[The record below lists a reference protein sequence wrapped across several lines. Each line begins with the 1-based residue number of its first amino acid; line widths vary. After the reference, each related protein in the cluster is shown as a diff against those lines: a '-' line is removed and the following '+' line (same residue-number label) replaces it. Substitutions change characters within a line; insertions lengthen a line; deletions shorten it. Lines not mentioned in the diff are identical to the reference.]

1 MRHPLIV
8 YRRQLSNLSLLLKR
22 LSYLCRHKNN
32 NAMTWLLET
41 FLQPSIIQAVIIISL
56 VAATGLALGKI
67 KIFGISLGITFVF
80 FAGIVAGHLGIE
92 VNKDMLGFAQNFGLI
107 LFVYSL
113 GLQVGPGFF
122 SSFKRGGLQL
132 NMLALGVIFLGLL
145 LTLVFHWIS
154 GVSLP
159 NMVGLLSG
167 AVTNTPALGAA
178 QQALIQLMPGDS
190 AAVTNMSLACAVAYP
205 LGVVGVIL
213 AIAGMR
219 LCFTSAENA
228 SLQKE
233 HKDTTTYVGEF
244 QVCNPAIY
252 NKSIRDIM
260 MLTPKHFIIS
270 RIWRNGKVNIPTS
283 ETILREKDHLLV
295 ISIKSDVENIKVLFG
310 EQENVDWN
318 KEDIDW
324 NRIDNSQLVSRR
336 IIVTRSKVNGVKLG
350 TLRLRNLY
358 GINITRVNRAG
369 IDLLA
374 SPNLTLQMGD
384 KLTVVGEKASIN
396 NVGKILGNEIKRLK
410 EPNLIAIFI
419 GILVGVLL
427 GALPISLPGIST
439 PVKLGIAGGPIII
452 GILMGAFGPRFHLAT
467 YTTQSANLMMRQ
479 FGIVIYLAGLGIDA
493 GAHFFEMVFRSEGLL
508 WIGLGFGLTIIPV
521 LVVGLIAMKLI
532 RIDYASSIG
541 MLCGS
546 MANPMALNYANT
558 TVEGDEPSVSYATV
572 YPLSMFIRVISAQL
586 ILMMF
591 L

>member
-1 MRHPLIV
+1 MDWLI
-8 YRRQLSNLSLLLKR
+8 N
-22 LSYLCRHKNN
+22 
-32 NAMTWLLET
+32 TLLE
-41 FLQPSIIQAVIIISL
+41 PSLIQTVILISL
-56 VAATGLALGKI
+56 VAAVGLSLGKI
-67 KIFGISLGITFVF
+67 KILGISLGITFVF
-80 FAGIVAGHLGIE
+80 FTGLMAGHFGIE
-92 VNKDMLGFAQNFGLI
+92 VNKDMLSFAQNFGLI

-122 SSFKRGGLQL
+122 SSFKQEGLVL
-132 NMLALGVIFLGLL
+132 NMLGLGVVLLGLL
-145 LTLVFHWIS
+145 LTLIFHWTC

-159 NMVGLLSG
+159 NMVGLLCG

-178 QQALIQLMPGDS
+178 QQALLQLVPDNNTE
-190 AAVTNMSLACAVAYP
+190 VTNMALSCAVAYP

-213 AIAGMR
+213 AIAFMR
-219 LCFTSAENA
+219 SVLAGKKSAVLHHND
-228 SLQKE
+228 
-233 HKDTTTYVGEF
+233 HKDTTPYIGEF

-252 NKSIRDIM
+252 GQSIKDVM
-260 MLTPKHFIIS
+260 KLTSKHFIIS
-270 RIWRNGKVNIPTS
+270 RVWRDGKVTIPTS
-283 ETILREKDHLLV
+283 DTILQQHDHLLV
-295 ISIKSDVENIKVLFG
+295 ISIKSDMDSIKVLFG

-350 TLRLRNLY
+350 TLKLRNLY
-358 GINITRVNRAG
+358 GINITRINRAG

-374 SPNLTLQMGD
+374 SPNLTLQIGD
-384 KLTVVGEKASIN
+384 KLTVVGEKANIE
-396 NVGKILGNEIKRLK
+396 NVGKILGNELKRLK
-410 EPNLIAIFI
+410 EPNLIAVFI
-419 GILVGVLL
+419 GLMLGMVL
-427 GALPISLPGIST
+427 GAIPISLPGISM
-439 PVKLGIAGGPIII
+439 PVKLGIAGGPIIV

-479 FGIVIYLAGLGIDA
+479 FGIVIYLAGLGIDS
-493 GAHFFEMVFRSEGLL
+493 GAHFFETVFRSEGLL
-508 WIGLGFGLTIIPV
+508 WIVLGFGLTIIPIM
-521 LVVGLIAMKLI
+521 VVGILAMKLMKI
-532 RIDYASSIG
+532 EYGNTIG

-586 ILMMF
+586 LIMLF